1 MSMRS
6 FLVCVLMAFSF
17 TGIAQQKPSDVD
29 KSPMDVNYWPQN
41 YPILKMNGKAS
52 DQPVARVLYSRPQC
66 NGRRIFGELVHYNEI
81 WRMGANEATEVEFFR
96 SVKIYG
102 KVVPK
107 GRYTLYAICNE
118 NKWTI
123 AFNTEKDYWGLI
135 QNPKKDLLRVD
146 APVQKLNDVIEF
158 LTIYFEDT
166 KTGANLIVMW
176 DNQKVSLPITL

>member
-1 MSMRS
+1 MSMRF
-6 FLVCVLMAFSF
+6 FLVCLFAAYSF
-17 TGIAQQKPSDVD
+17 AGQAQQKPTDVD

-41 YPILKMNGKAS
+41 YPILKMNGKAA
-52 DQPVARVLYSRPQC
+52 DQPIARVLYSRPQC

-96 SVKIYG
+96 NVKIYG
-102 KVVPK
+102 KTVPK

-123 AFNTEKDYWGLI
+123 AFNTEKDYWGLL
-135 QNPKKDLLRVD
+135 QNPKKDFLRADV
-146 APVQKLNDVIEF
+146 PVQKLNDVVEF
-158 LTIYFEDT
+158 LTIYFEDV
-166 KTGANLIVMW
+166 KNGSNLIVMW